1 VTVDELFDRVAERLL
16 AEDESVELGPI
27 FSHSTGLR
35 TGNKFFAFVSR
46 GDLVVKIPRERV
58 AELIASGEGRPFE
71 SGRRVM
77 KEWVRLSPGGEEAC
91 AAYVAEARRF
101 AG

>member
-1 VTVDELFDRVAERLL
+1 MTVDELFDRIAERLL
-16 AEDESVELGPI
+16 AEDTSVELDRI
-27 FSHSTGLR
+27 FHSTGLK
-35 TGNKFFAFVSR
+35 TGGKFFAFVSR

-58 AELIASGEGRPFE
+58 TELVASGDGRPFE

-77 KEWVRLSPGGEEAC
+77 KEWVRLSPSGEAEC

-101 AG
+101 AA

>member
-1 VTVDELFDRVAERLL
+1 MTVDELFDRVAAL
-16 AEDESVELGPI
+16 VE
-27 FSHSTGLR
+27 
-35 TGNKFFAFVSR
+35 
-46 GDLVVKIPRERV
+46 
-58 AELIASGEGRPFE
+58 SGEGRPFE

-77 KEWVRLSPGGEEAC
+77 KEWVRLSPGDEEAC